1 MSKKVVRILS
11 IDGGGIRGLIPA
23 IMLDEIEKR
32 TAQVEIQAAKN
43 ENRDPDVQP
52 DENRQD
58 ETGKFIPTSQLF
70 DMIVGTST
78 GGILALGLTM
88 PKNVEMPPE
97 ERQPA
102 YSAHALAKLY
112 REKGREIFHRSLWKR
127 LPLIGKA
134 ATLVKAKYSPK
145 NIQRILAERF
155 QKTSLRD
162 ALCDVIIPSY
172 EMGIAYP
179 WFFKSA
185 RAKCDANYDFLMKDV
200 ALATSAAPTF
210 FPPHHIP
217 TTVEDEETGKE
228 KEIIR
233 QFIDG
238 GVYANH
244 PAMCAVAEIK
254 GRCPDAQILLVSLG
268 TGERA
273 LRYERNRRRWGVS
286 FWFKSIFDVMFD
298 GASDTVNYQLEQL
311 MPFFSASTDEEIGYY
326 RFQFQLSEKNKDM
339 DDASATNLSALENVV
354 REFIQEHTDKL
365 NTLCHRLH
373 EEWRKRKDE
382 KDS

>member
-11 IDGGGIRGLIPA
+11 IDGGGIRGIIPA
-23 IMLDEIEKR
+23 KILAEIEKR
-32 TAQVEIQAAKN
+32 TEKRI
-43 ENRDPDVQP
+43 
-52 DENRQD
+52 
-58 ETGKFIPTSQLF
+58 FQLF

-78 GGILALGLTM
+78 GGILALALTM
-88 PKNVEMPPE
+88 PNRGQDHDNLQQNTAEELVEF
-97 ERQPA
+97 
-102 YSAHALAKLY
+102 Y
-112 REKGREIFHRSLWKR
+112 RTKGKEIFHR
-127 LPLIGKA
+127 LPLIGKV
-134 ATLVKAKYSPK
+134 ATLVKAQYSPEHM
-145 NIQRILAERF
+145 QRILANHF
-155 QKTSLRD
+155 QETRLQD
-162 ALCDVIIPSY
+162 ALCEVIIPSY

-339 DDASATNLSALENVV
+339 DDASDENLDDLESLANILISKDGDS
-354 REFIQEHTDKL
+354 RKL
-365 NTLCHRLH
+365 TADGRCDFNRLCRLL
-373 EEWRKRKDE
+373 KND
-382 KDS
+382 DS